1 MKNATLV
8 TTYLAF
14 ALAATAV
21 NLGSQ
26 MLSIACYKGMFAIPL
41 SMIVGTGAGLL
52 LKYILDKR
60 YIFKAET
67 KNLAHDGKLF
77 VLYSGM
83 GLITTAIFWF
93 VEYAFHMIYAIDTMR
108 YVGGALG
115 LAIGYLLKYQLDKR
129 FVFQKAATP

>member
-8 TTYLAF
+8 ATYLAF

-26 MLSIACYKGMFAIPL
+26 VLSIACYKGLYAVPV

-52 LKYILDKR
+52 LKYVLDKR
-60 YIFKAET
+60 YIFKAKT
-67 KNLAHDGKLF
+67 RNLAHDGMLF
-77 VLYSGM
+77 MLYTGM

-93 VEYAFHMIYAIDTMR
+93 VEYAFQLIFNDDNMR
-108 YVGGALG
+108 YLGGALG
-115 LAIGYLLKYQLDKR
+115 LAIGYILKYQLDKR
-129 FVFQKAATP
+129 YVFQQATAQ

>member
-14 ALAATAV
+14 ALAATFV

-26 MLSIACYKGMFAIPL
+26 MLSIACYKGMYAVPI

-93 VEYAFHMIYAIDTMR
+93 VEYAFHMIFANDGMR
-108 YVGGALG
+108 YVGGAIG
-115 LAIGYLLKYQLDKR
+115 LAIGYVLKYQLDKR
-129 FVFQKAATP
+129 FVFQKATAP

>member
-14 ALAATAV
+14 ALAATVV

-26 MLSIACYKGMFAIPL
+26 MLSIACYQGAYAIPV

-52 LKYILDKR
+52 LKYVLDKR
-60 YIFKAET
+60 FIFKAET
-67 KNLAHDGKLF
+67 ESLAHDGKLF
-77 VLYSGM
+77 ILYSAM
-83 GLITTAIFWF
+83 GLITTAIFWL
-93 VEYAFHMIYAIDTMR
+93 VEYAFHLAFANDGMR
-108 YVGGALG
+108 YLGGAIG

-129 FVFQKAATP
+129 FVFQKVATQ

>member
-1 MKNATLV
+1 VKNATLV
-8 TTYLAF
+8 TSYLAF

-26 MLSIACYKGMFAIPL
+26 MLSIACYKGQYAVPI

-77 VLYSGM
+77 VLYSAM

-93 VEYAFHMIYAIDTMR
+93 VEYAFHLTFASDGMR
-108 YVGGALG
+108 YLGGALG
-115 LAIGYLLKYQLDKR
+115 LAAGYLLKYQLDKR
-129 FVFQKAATP
+129 YVFQKAAAQ